1 MLQAPRRRQAVV
13 AALALALTA
22 GSLTTLGPSVGN
34 ASSHRE
40 APLIAGEPRL
50 DNTDVYAFVSPD
62 KPDTVT
68 LLANFIPFE
77 EPNGGPNFY
86 AFATNTAYDIN
97 IDSNGDARPDVI
109 YRWVFDDHFR
119 DKNTFLY
126 NTGVVT
132 SVNDKDLNFFQTF
145 SLLRWDYR
153 GWKTLTRDA
162 PVAPSFTGK
171 ASFPNYSQVADDAIT
186 KLDGNRQ
193 VFAGQ
198 ADDPFFADL
207 RVFDLLYGA
216 NLSEVGQDTL
226 AGYNVNTLALQV
238 PQYDLA
244 LKGDPKRNPVVGI
257 WSTTSR
263 ARVDI
268 AEQDGRRSR
277 DGGWVQ
283 VSRLGNPLVNE
294 VVIPV
299 GKKDEFNATQPKD
312 DAKFLKFVQD
322 PEVPKLVESIFW
334 IPAPKG
340 PRNDLVEV
348 FLTGVAKATGLPIAV
363 DLNSQLLNQDVYKN
377 QFVPSEELRL
387 NMSIP
392 PTKSPN
398 RLGVVGGDVQGFPNG
413 RRLTDDV
420 IDITLQAAE
429 GVLLADHAK
438 AIEGLGD
445 AVDKN
450 NVGFKDVFPYIGL
463 PNEDAV
469 NQLNQPK
476 S

>member
-1 MLQAPRRRQAVV
+1 
-13 AALALALTA
+13 
-22 GSLTTLGPSVGN
+22 
-34 ASSHRE
+34 
-40 APLIAGEPRL
+40 
-50 DNTDVYAFVSPD
+50 
-62 KPDTVT
+62 
-68 LLANFIPFE
+68 
-77 EPNGGPNFY
+77 
-86 AFATNTAYDIN
+86 
-97 IDSNGDARPDVI
+97 
-109 YRWVFDDHFR
+109 
-119 DKNTFLY
+119 
-126 NTGVVT
+126 
-132 SVNDKDLNFFQTF
+132 
-145 SLLRWDYR
+145 
-153 GWKTLTRDA
+153 
-162 PVAPSFTGK
+162 
-171 ASFPNYSQVADDAIT
+171 
-186 KLDGNRQ
+186 
-193 VFAGQ
+193 
-198 ADDPFFADL
+198 
-207 RVFDLLYGA
+207 
-216 NLSEVGQDTL
+216 
-226 AGYNVNTLALQV
+226 
-238 PQYDLA
+238 
-244 LKGDPKRNPVVGI
+244 
-257 WSTTSR
+257 
-263 ARVDI
+263 VDI
-268 AEQDGRRSR
+268 AEADGRRSR
-277 DGGWVQ
+277 NGDWAQ

-450 NVGFKDVFPYIGL
+450 NVGFKDVFPYIAL
-463 PNEDAV
+463 PNENAV